1 MTTAIPLGQLSRLAM
16 VPESTFGTA
25 PATGYSLLHFYRESI
40 KAQQPKVAD
49 MLLGGAFQNDRDN
62 RPSAPGLL
70 EHSGE
75 IEVPLCLNQIGHWL
89 RMCFGAPSTSGTT
102 NKTHAFASGAAT
114 IPSNAVEMKLGASDW
129 RMNTGLS
136 ARSIRLQIGPT
147 EGFHR
152 ATLTLAGKTETLA
165 GSTGAGTPTAVALDQ
180 VAAAKGVVRFNTVQ
194 MGQLLGADVTYS
206 TGVELERYCDDI
218 DTISAAVLSGYATI
232 EGTLRM
238 RYTGQTVEAN
248 AVSDSAVALDLE
260 WTKTANNKLTIAI
273 PRAKL
278 ERMGP
283 DIGGPG
289 GIEQT
294 LRFKGEVQ
302 AGTTMTTW
310 TLLNQIASY
319 A

>member
-25 PATGYSLLHFYRESI
+25 PASGYSLLHFYRESI

-49 MLLGGAFQNDRDN
+49 LLLGGAFQNDRDN

-70 EHSGE
+70 EHGGDLE
-75 IEVPLCLNQIGHWL
+75 LPLCLNQIGHWL
-89 RMCFGAPSTSGTT
+89 RMCFGAPSTSGST

-114 IPSNAVEMKLGASDW
+114 LPSNALEMKLGASDW

-136 ARSIRLQIGPT
+136 ARSIRLQIGPA
-147 EGFHR
+147 EGYHR
-152 ATLTLAGKTETLA
+152 ASLSLVGKTEALA
-165 GSTGAGTPTAVALDQ
+165 SSTGAGTPSAVTLDQ
-180 VAAAKGVVRFNTVQ
+180 VAAAKGVARFNTVQ
-194 MGQLLGADVTYS
+194 MGQLLGAEVTYS
-206 TGVELERYCDDI
+206 TGVETERYCDDI
-218 DTISAAVLSGYATI
+218 DTISAAVLAGYATI
-232 EGTLRM
+232 EGTIRM

-248 AVSDSAVALDLE
+248 AISDTAVALDME
-260 WTKTANNKLTIAI
+260 WGKGTNNKLIIAI

-302 AGTTMTTW
+302 SGTAMTTW
-310 TLLNQIASY
+310 SLLNQIASY